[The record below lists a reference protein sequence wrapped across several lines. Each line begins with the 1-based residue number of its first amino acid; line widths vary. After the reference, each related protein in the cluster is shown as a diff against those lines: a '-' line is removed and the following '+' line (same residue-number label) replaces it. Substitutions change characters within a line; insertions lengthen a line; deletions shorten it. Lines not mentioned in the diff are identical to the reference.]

1 MLLTLTTIAL
11 LAAGCS
17 THYQL
22 AAPVADLSR
31 SGVVEDAAQ
40 AAKLR
45 RAATDGEIANL
56 LDLDIR
62 AKLPTTLAVAK
73 IASRCHGYQ
82 PRLERITAEELQL
95 WERSAG
101 NVRGIHGVQPVSNL
115 AAGTTGEPD
124 LSLRTLRVAAARL
137 HCELLLV
144 YMQGDSEVENF
155 NDAAVLY
162 WTFAGLWLVPGTT
175 LEHRTVCQAI
185 LVDCRTGVILGTA
198 TGDARQNALTTAA
211 AVDIHRAKL
220 ASSVPAAAL
229 SDLREAV
236 RPLLQQ
242 VSARALAAK
251 GTPRDKRS
259 YASP

>member
-1 MLLTLTTIAL
+1 M
-11 LAAGCS
+11 
-17 THYQL
+17 
-22 AAPVADLSR
+22 
-31 SGVVEDAAQ
+31 
-40 AAKLR
+40 
-45 RAATDGEIANL
+45 
-56 LDLDIR
+56 
-62 AKLPTTLAVAK
+62 AK
-73 IASRCHGYQ
+73 IASRCYGYQ
-82 PRLERITAEELQL
+82 PRLERIEAEELQL
-95 WERSAG
+95 WERAAVG
-101 NVRGIHGVQPVSNL
+101 VRGIHGVQPVSNL

-211 AVDIHRAKL
+211 AVKIHRAKL
-220 ASSVPAAAL
+220 ARSVPVAAL

-242 VSARALAAK
+242 VSARAMAAK
-251 GTPRDKRS
+251 GPPRNKRS
-259 YASP
+259 S